1 MTVSVCKLVRNAGQ
15 EMKFERILP
24 LLKKKK
30 KKSMLT
36 IASVYSKL
44 MIFSIFRNV
53 HF

>member
-30 KKSMLT
+30 KVNADNCLSLQ
-36 IASVYSKL
+36 
-44 MIFSIFRNV
+44 
-53 HF
+53 